1 MKNYLGCP
9 CNFDN
14 TAILNCIAESATAT
28 LEPHCRCKD
37 GYGGEGCTKESTL
50 DLEKSLS
57 LAVYEAR
64 KGLTEENKEVILAL
78 LEDGANINTRLLG
91 EDAPYAAYSDPP
103 MVYAG
108 IIFFKS
114 MASTCL

>member
-1 MKNYLGCP
+1 MTNNYLGCP

-37 GYGGEGCTKESTL
+37 GYGGEGCTKQSTL
-50 DLEKSLS
+50 ELEESLS
-57 LAVYEAR
+57 YAVYD
-64 KGLTEENKEVILAL
+64 GYWDDFTEEMKEEILAIL
-78 LEDGANINTRLLG
+78 DDGANINTAILKG
-91 EDAPYAAYSDPP
+91 TSYDTKPP

-108 IIFFKS
+108 IIF
-114 MASTCL
+114 